1 MERLL
6 KELRGLYN
14 SYISDGG
21 TSLLKGASA
30 ASTLEGKKIAVLAGG
45 NSYEA
50 KAIGMDEFGALV
62 VEDGLGERRR
72 LLSGE
77 VSVRR
82 S

>member
-1 MERLL
+1 M
-6 KELRGLYN
+6 
-14 SYISDGG
+14 
-21 TSLLKGASA
+21 LKGAS
-30 ASTLEGKKIAVLAGG
+30 SSSVLEGKKITVLAGG

-62 VEDGLGERRR
+62 VEDGSGARRR